1 MHLLVEFAIM
11 VGAYQQLKKRVIQ
24 TGLKLALSWKNI
36 KDTTETSAATTKTP
50 ADTMETP
57 TDTTE
62 NILRGCAKWFFNI
75 SAMQEMKVPSE
86 IVYTNI

>member
-1 MHLLVEFAIM
+1 M
-11 VGAYQQLKKRVIQ
+11 
-24 TGLKLALSWKNI
+24 
-36 KDTTETSAATTKTP
+36 KDTTETSADTTKTP
-50 ADTMETP
+50 ADTTETPADTTETPTDTTETP

-62 NILRGCAKWFFNI
+62 NILRSCVKWFYNI

>member
-1 MHLLVEFAIM
+1 MSLQKDGRIM

-36 KDTTETSAATTKTP
+36 KDTTETP
-50 ADTMETP
+50 ADTTETP

-62 NILRGCAKWFFNI
+62 NILRSCIK
-75 SAMQEMKVPSE
+75 
-86 IVYTNI
+86 